1 MHNPWSCSFVFSQ
14 SLNRNSKIFLR
25 VEQEAKIPFVSIES
39 TILCFLRSGC
49 ENLKEERGGIQD
61 FNYYRPA
68 NGSLMQSGIG
78 FPLMNGKEGV
88 T

>member
-1 MHNPWSCSFVFSQ
+1 
-14 SLNRNSKIFLR
+14 
-25 VEQEAKIPFVSIES
+25 VEQEAEIPFVSS
-39 TILCFLRSGC
+39 GSAILCFLRSGC
-49 ENLKEERGGIQD
+49 KNLKEERGRIQD
-61 FNYYRPA
+61 LNYYRPV